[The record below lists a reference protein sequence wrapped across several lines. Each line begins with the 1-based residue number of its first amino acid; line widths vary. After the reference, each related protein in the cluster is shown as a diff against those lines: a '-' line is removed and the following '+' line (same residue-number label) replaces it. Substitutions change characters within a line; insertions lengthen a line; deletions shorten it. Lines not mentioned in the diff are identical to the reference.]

1 MRKKTKAL
9 SGASQDAYFRRVLK
23 ANPNLSAEERDQLVR
38 KLRAEVAQLRVRM
51 EPRQERDAVPAAAV
65 PVEPVEAAVAAEPA
79 KAATP
84 PTPPEIIAVEPAAVM
99 AAPAPAVEPPAAAV
113 SEPFDPFSPNIV
125 VVVRKSGRAA
135 ALAALDAIDDP
146 DNLRLLAREQRLSVG
161 TDLASAADLRA
172 AIVTAAERRIANR
185 MAAAS

>member
-9 SGASQDAYFRRVLK
+9 SGASQDAYFRRILK
-23 ANPNLSAEERDQLVR
+23 ANPSLSAEERDQLVR
-38 KLRAEVAQLRVRM
+38 RLRQEVAQLRVRL
-51 EPRQERDAVPAAAV
+51 EPREDDESQSVALPAI
-65 PVEPVEAAVAAEPA
+65 AVAAEFAFILQPSPSVA
-79 KAATP
+79 
-84 PTPPEIIAVEPAAVM
+84 
-99 AAPAPAVEPPAAAV
+99 EPPALLADPPAPVAEPLAAIAP
-113 SEPFDPFSPNIV
+113 EPFDPFSPNIV

-161 TDLASAADLRA
+161 ADVASAVELRA

>member
-23 ANPNLSAEERDQLVR
+23 ANPNLSADERDQLVR
-38 KLRAEVAQLRVRM
+38 KLRQEVAQLRVRL
-51 EPRQERDAVPAAAV
+51 EPRQGGDPRPVVAASTEPVASAAAQQ
-65 PVEPVEAAVAAEPA
+65 PPPAIAAEPRA
-79 KAATP
+79 P
-84 PTPPEIIAVEPAAVM
+84 PPPGPDPVPVTA
-99 AAPAPAVEPPAAAV
+99 
-113 SEPFDPFSPNIV
+113 PFDPFSPNIV

-135 ALAALDAIDDP
+135 ALAALDAIDSL
-146 DNLRLLAREQRLSVG
+146 DNLRLLAREQRLSVSA
-161 TDLASAADLRA
+161 DLLSAAEVRT

>member
-23 ANPNLSAEERDQLVR
+23 ANPNLSADERDRLVR
-38 KLRAEVAQLRVRM
+38 KLRQEVAQLRVRL
-51 EPRQERDAVPAAAV
+51 EPRQEGELPPVIAARAEPAVAIILQPPAAI
-65 PVEPVEAAVAAEPA
+65 AAEPPA
-79 KAATP
+79 IRAEP
-84 PTPPEIIAVEPAAVM
+84 PPIAEPALAV
-99 AAPAPAVEPPAAAV
+99 
-113 SEPFDPFSPNIV
+113 EPFDPFSPNIV

-135 ALAALDAIDDP
+135 ALAALDAIDSL
-146 DNLRLLAREQRLSVG
+146 DNLRLLAREQRLSVS
-161 TDLASAADLRA
+161 TDLASAAELRT

>member
-23 ANPNLSAEERDQLVR
+23 ANQNLSAGERDQLVH
-38 KLRAEVAQLRVRM
+38 KLRQEVAQLRVRI
-51 EPRQERDAVPAAAV
+51 EPRQGGDPPPVVAASAEPVASAAAWQ
-65 PVEPVEAAVAAEPA
+65 PPPAIAAEPRA
-79 KAATP
+79 PPVPDPA
-84 PTPPEIIAVEPAAVM
+84 PTPA
-99 AAPAPAVEPPAAAV
+99 
-113 SEPFDPFSPNIV
+113 PFDPFSPNIV

-135 ALAALDAIDDP
+135 ALAALDAIDNL
-146 DNLRLLAREQRLSVG
+146 DNLRLLAREQRLSV
-161 TDLASAADLRA
+161 SADLSSAVEVRA

>member
-23 ANPNLSAEERDQLVR
+23 ANPNLSADERDQLVR
-38 KLRAEVAQLRVRM
+38 KLRQEVAQLRVRL
-51 EPRQERDAVPAAAV
+51 EPRQDGEPPVIAVRAEPAVAIILQPPAAI
-65 PVEPVEAAVAAEPA
+65 AAEP
-79 KAATP
+79 
-84 PTPPEIIAVEPAAVM
+84 PAIRA
-99 AAPAPAVEPPAAAV
+99 EPPPISEPTHAA
-113 SEPFDPFSPNIV
+113 EPFDPFSPNVV

-135 ALAALDAIDDP
+135 ALAALNAIDDL
-146 DNLRLLAREQRLSVG
+146 DNLRLLAREQRLSVS
-161 TDLASAADLRA
+161 TELASAAEMRT

>member
-23 ANPNLSAEERDQLVR
+23 ANPNLSAGERDQLVR
-38 KLRAEVAQLRVRM
+38 KLRQEVAQLRVRL
-51 EPRQERDAVPAAAV
+51 EPRRESDPLPDAAASPKPAAATAR
-65 PVEPVEAAVAAEPA
+65 P
-79 KAATP
+79 P
-84 PTPPEIIAVEPAAVM
+84 PTIASE
-99 AAPAPAVEPPAAAV
+99 APAQLSQPSLPISAPILAA
-113 SEPFDPFSPNIV
+113 EPFDPFSPNIV

-135 ALAALDAIDDP
+135 ALAALDAIDSV

-161 TDLASAADLRA
+161 ADLLSAADVRA

>member
-23 ANPNLSAEERDQLVR
+23 ANPNLSADERDQLVG
-38 KLRAEVAQLRVRM
+38 KLRQEVAQLRVRM
-51 EPRQERDAVPAAAV
+51 EPRRESAPP
-65 PVEPVEAAVAAEPA
+65 PVV
-79 KAATP
+79 
-84 PTPPEIIAVEPAAVM
+84 
-99 AAPAPAVEPPAAAV
+99 AAPAEPVVPATARPPPAIANETTVQLSERLPPIPGPTSAT
-113 SEPFDPFSPNIV
+113 EPFDPFSPNIV

-135 ALAALDAIDDP
+135 ALAALDAIDSL
-146 DNLRLLAREQRLSVG
+146 DNLRLLAREQRLSV
-161 TDLASAADLRA
+161 SADLLSATEVRA

>member
-23 ANPNLSAEERDQLVR
+23 ANPNLSADERDQLVR
-38 KLRAEVAQLRVRM
+38 KLRQEVAQLRVRL
-51 EPRQERDAVPAAAV
+51 EPRQASNPPPAIAVPA
-65 PVEPVEAAVAAEPA
+65 EPVVAITPQPPAA
-79 KAATP
+79 
-84 PTPPEIIAVEPAAVM
+84 IAVEHPAIRAEQPPPM
-99 AAPAPAVEPPAAAV
+99 PEPAPAA
-113 SEPFDPFSPNIV
+113 EPFDPFSPNIV

-135 ALAALDAIDDP
+135 ALAALDAIDNL
-146 DNLRLLAREQRLSVG
+146 DNLRLLAREQRLSVS
-161 TDLASAADLRA
+161 TDLASAADMRA

>member
-23 ANPNLSAEERDQLVR
+23 ANPNLSADERDQLVR
-38 KLRAEVAQLRVRM
+38 RLRQEVAQLRVRM
-51 EPRQERDAVPAAAV
+51 EPRRESDPPPGRCRTCGARGSRRRPAASSRSAD
-65 PVEPVEAAVAAEPA
+65 EAPATTLPNRPPPIPEPA
-79 KAATP
+79 LAA
-84 PTPPEIIAVEPAAVM
+84 
-99 AAPAPAVEPPAAAV
+99 
-113 SEPFDPFSPNIV
+113 EPFDPFSPNIV

-135 ALAALDAIDDP
+135 ALAALDAIDSL
-146 DNLRLLAREQRLSVG
+146 DNLRLLAREQRLSVSA
-161 TDLASAADLRA
+161 DLASAAEVRA

>member
-23 ANPNLSAEERDQLVR
+23 ANPNLSAGERDQLVQR
-38 KLRAEVAQLRVRM
+38 LRQEVAQLRVRI
-51 EPRQERDAVPAAAV
+51 EPRRESDPPPVVTAPAEPVVPATAR
-65 PVEPVEAAVAAEPA
+65 PPPA
-79 KAATP
+79 
-84 PTPPEIIAVEPAAVM
+84 IADE
-99 AAPAPAVEPPAAAV
+99 APAQLSEPLPPIPGPTSATG
-113 SEPFDPFSPNIV
+113 PFDPFSPNIV

-135 ALAALDAIDDP
+135 ALAALDAIDNL
-146 DNLRLLAREQRLSVG
+146 DNLRLLAREQRLSVSAE
-161 TDLASAADLRA
+161 LASAAEMRT